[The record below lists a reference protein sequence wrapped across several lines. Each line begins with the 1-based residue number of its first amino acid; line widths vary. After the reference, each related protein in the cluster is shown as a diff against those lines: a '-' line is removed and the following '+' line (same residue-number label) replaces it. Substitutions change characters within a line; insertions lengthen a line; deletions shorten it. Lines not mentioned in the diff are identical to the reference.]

1 MTGATSK
8 SVRLLFSVGGVKAP
22 PRVDI
27 ADLFANRLAAKGFD
41 ITWHFLSPET
51 GPALSRQIWH
61 GQPAYVIGRSRLPG
75 ALGRV
80 ASKLMELWADLVF
93 LALALRGNFD
103 IIQVR
108 DKFFVALLGLVA
120 ARFKAVPFVYWLSYP
135 FPEARLL
142 DAQEGRSRHPWFSRM
157 AGALSSWMLYRLI
170 LPRAN
175 LVFVQSEQMKR
186 DVTRPWIDSG
196 KLVPVPMGIPD
207 EELPD
212 QNMGQPFDSPVILH
226 LGTLIR
232 VRRLAML
239 IGAFARVLKDRPD
252 ARLVFVGDGD
262 VPEDRASLEAE
273 VSRLGLQESVVF
285 TGQLPREQAL
295 EWVRRAMV
303 CLSPFYPTFVLRST
317 SPTKLIE
324 YMAMGKA
331 VVANDHPEQ
340 ADVIA
345 QSGAGICTAWD
356 EEAFAKAILELLN
369 HPQQVSEMGRRG
381 REWVARNRVYSRI
394 ADDVF
399 HRYMAL
405 IKYEQG

>member
-1 MTGATSK
+1 MIGATSK
-8 SVRLLFSVGGVKAP
+8 SVRLLFSVGGAKAP
-22 PRVDI
+22 SRVDI

-51 GPALSRQIWH
+51 GPALSRQTWH

-75 ALGRV
+75 ALGRA

-93 LALALRGNFD
+93 VALALRGNFD

-120 ARFKAVPFVYWLSYP
+120 ARLKAVPFVYWLSYP
-135 FPEARLL
+135 FPEARLI
-142 DAQEGRSRHPWFSRM
+142 DAQEGRSRYPWFSWLT
-157 AGALSSWMLYRLI
+157 GTLSSWILYRVI
-170 LPRAN
+170 LPKAD

-186 DVTRPWIDSG
+186 DVARPWIDSG

-212 QNMGQPFDSPVILH
+212 RNMGQPFDSPVVLH

-262 VPEDRASLEAE
+262 DPEDRASLEAE
-273 VSRLGLQESVVF
+273 VKRLGLQESVVF

-369 HPQQVSEMGRRG
+369 HPKQVSEMGQRG

-405 IKYEQG
+405 IKYE